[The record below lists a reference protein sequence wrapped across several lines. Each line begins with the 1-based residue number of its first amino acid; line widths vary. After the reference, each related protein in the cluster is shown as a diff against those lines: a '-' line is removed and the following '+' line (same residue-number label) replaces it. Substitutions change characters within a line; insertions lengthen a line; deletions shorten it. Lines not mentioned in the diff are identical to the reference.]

1 MIFRKVAL
9 ERLSSPEQLDQLMEV
24 TSPKGWLALAGLG
37 ALLAT
42 ALTWGVFGTIPTET
56 AGEGIL
62 IRQGGVSNV
71 VAAES
76 GQVEEILVA
85 VGDVI
90 EKGQAVARVRQEE
103 LLRQIQDSRDKLA
116 DARAEYQELQG
127 FAGRQGQLRRRELEQ
142 QRANLRQSIRAYER
156 EVQLARERVA
166 AERELLK
173 DGLITK
179 QTLLASEQRLNT
191 AQDQLAGARL
201 ELNGLDLKRL
211 ESEQQV
217 DQQVQARATAVREL
231 ELELRERQ
239 ARLAETA
246 RVLAPRSGRVL
257 ELLVDRGDV
266 VNPGTAILNLE
277 VMSEELM
284 AVLFVPATAG
294 KRIQRGMA
302 ARVSPGT
309 VKREEYGAMLGTVV
323 WVAEFPSTER
333 GMTRL
338 LGNEALVAR
347 LIKEGPPIQVNVA
360 LRRDPATPTG
370 YRWSSSR
377 GPNTTISSGT
387 LAAGAIVVREERPI
401 GLLIPG
407 IRERLGI

>member
-24 TSPKGWLALAGLG
+24 TSPKGWLALAALG

-42 ALTWGVFGTIPTET
+42 ALTWGIFGAIPTEA

-76 GQVEEILVA
+76 GQVEEILVR

-90 EKGQAVARVRQEE
+90 EKGQVVARLRQEE
-103 LLRQIQDSRDKLA
+103 LLRQIQDTRDKLA
-116 DARAEYQELQG
+116 DARSEYQDLLG
-127 FAGRQGQLRRRELEQ
+127 YAGRQGQLRGRETEQ

-156 EVQLARERVA
+156 EVQLARERVE

-191 AQDQLAGARL
+191 AQDQLASARL
-201 ELNGLDLKRL
+201 ELNGLELKGL
-211 ESEQQV
+211 EAEQQV
-217 DQQVQARATAVREL
+217 DQQVQTRVSAIRDL
-231 ELELRERQ
+231 EIELRERQ
-239 ARLAETA
+239 ARLAESA
-246 RVLAPRSGRVL
+246 RVVAPRAGRVL

-266 VNPGTAILNLE
+266 VSPGTPIFNLE

-294 KRIQRGMA
+294 KRIQPGMT
-302 ARVSPGT
+302 ARLSPST
-309 VKREEYGAMLGTVV
+309 VKREEYGAMIGEVV

-347 LIKEGPPIQVNVA
+347 MLEEGPPIQVNVA
-360 LRRDPATPTG
+360 LRRDPSTPTG
-370 YRWSSSR
+370 YRWSSSS
-377 GPNTTISSGT
+377 GPNVKISSGT
-387 LAAGAIVVREERPI
+387 LASGTIVVRQERPI
-401 GLLIPG
+401 SLLIPG
-407 IRERLGI
+407 LRERLGI

>member
-1 MIFRKVAL
+1 VIFRKVAL

>member
-24 TSPKGWLALAGLG
+24 TSPRGWLALAALG

-42 ALTWGVFGTIPTET
+42 ALIWGLFGAIPTEA

-76 GQVEEILVA
+76 GQVEEILVK

-90 EKGQAVARVRQEE
+90 EKGQVVARLRQEE

-116 DARAEYQELQG
+116 DARSDYQELLG
-127 FAGRQGQLRRRELEQ
+127 YAGRQGQLRGRETEQ

-156 EVQLARERVA
+156 EVQLARERVE

-191 AQDQLAGARL
+191 AQDQLATARL
-201 ELNGLDLKRL
+201 ELNGLELKGL
-211 ESEQQV
+211 EAEQQV
-217 DQQVQARATAVREL
+217 DQQVQVRAAAIRDL
-231 ELELRERQ
+231 EIELRERQ
-239 ARLAETA
+239 ARLAESS
-246 RVLAPRSGRVL
+246 RVVAPRAGRVL

-266 VNPGTAILNLE
+266 VSPGTPIFNLE
-277 VMSEELM
+277 VISEELM

-294 KRIQRGMA
+294 KRIQPGMT
-302 ARVSPGT
+302 ARLSPST
-309 VKREEYGAMLGTVV
+309 VKREEYGAMLGEVV

-347 LIKEGPPIQVNVA
+347 LLEEGPPIQVNVA

-377 GPNTTISSGT
+377 GPNVEISSGT
-387 LAAGAIVVREERPI
+387 LASGSIVVRQERPI
-401 GLLIPG
+401 SLVIPG
-407 IRERLGI
+407 LRERLGI

>member
-1 MIFRKVAL
+1 VIFRKVAL

-24 TSPKGWLALAGLG
+24 TSPGSWLALAGLG
-37 ALLAT
+37 ALLAA
-42 ALTWGVFGTIPTET
+42 ALTWGVFGTIPTEA

-76 GQVEEILVA
+76 GQVEEILVT

-90 EKGQAVARVRQEE
+90 EKGQVVARVRQEE

-116 DARAEYQELQG
+116 DARAEYRELQNY
-127 FAGRQGQLRRRELEQ
+127 AGRQGQLRGREVEQ

-156 EVQLARERVA
+156 EVQLAQERIA
-166 AERELLK
+166 AERDLLK

-191 AQDQLAGARL
+191 AQDQLASARL

-211 ESEQQV
+211 EAEQQV
-217 DQQVQARATAVREL
+217 DQQVQGRATTIRDL
-231 ELELRERQ
+231 EIELRERQ
-239 ARLAETA
+239 ARLVETA
-246 RVLAPRSGRVL
+246 RVIAPRSGRVL

-302 ARVSPGT
+302 ARVAPST
-309 VKREEYGAMLGTVV
+309 VKREEYGSMLGTVV

-347 LIKEGPPIQVNVA
+347 LIEEGPPIQVNVA

-370 YRWSSSR
+370 YRWSSSM
-377 GPNTTISSGT
+377 GPNTKISSGT
-387 LAAGAIVVREERPI
+387 LAAGAIVVRRERPI

-407 IRERLGI
+407 LRERLGI